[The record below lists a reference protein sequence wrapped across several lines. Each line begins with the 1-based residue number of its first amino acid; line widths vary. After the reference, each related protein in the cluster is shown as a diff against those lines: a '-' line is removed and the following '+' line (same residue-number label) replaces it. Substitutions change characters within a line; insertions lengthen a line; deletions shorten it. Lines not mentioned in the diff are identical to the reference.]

1 MSITFSTSN
10 KPWVLALQK
19 SLNVYHTLYW
29 PHENITHS
37 IIGVRAGWAI
47 NPVFF
52 FNTFERVHFHDT
64 FERVHFDDIFLAPL
78 QEFSSMTLLK
88 EFISMTLVKGF
99 FPWHF
104 WKGSFPWHFWKSV
117 FPWHFWKG
125 SEETENPVSC
135 SWVTGEG
142 ATEGHRWGEKDMPF
156 DFKEKNY
163 FKQQIWFT
171 RTN

>member
-37 IIGVRAGWAI
+37 IIGVGGAI
-47 NPVFF
+47 DPVFF
-52 FNTFERVHFHDT
+52 
-64 FERVHFDDIFLAPL
+64 
-78 QEFSSMTLLK
+78 Q
-88 EFISMTLVKGF
+88 
-99 FPWHF
+99 HF
-104 WKGSFPWHFWKSV
+104 WKGSFWRLFPWHFWKSV
-117 FPWHFWKG
+117 FPWHLWKG

-156 DFKEKNY
+156 DFKEKNDFKDKFY
-163 FKQQIWFT
+163 FEQHIWFQRRKRGRPT
-171 RTN
+171 DEGDKLKRKCHLILWYHNIILWYHPHRGNISICI